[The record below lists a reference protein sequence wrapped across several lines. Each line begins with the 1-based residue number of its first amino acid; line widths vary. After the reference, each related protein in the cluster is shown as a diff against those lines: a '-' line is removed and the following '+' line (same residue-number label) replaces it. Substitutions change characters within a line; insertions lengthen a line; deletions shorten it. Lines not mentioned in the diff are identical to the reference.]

1 MGRGRPGPDGAAG
14 CSGAARPSSA
24 AAGHRG
30 RHLRQHGLQYS
41 GHAGARDDG
50 LNLFGDGGWSP
61 AQSQLVS
68 PMEMRL
74 PCGHNAVTPPTISAG
89 GLTAAAP
96 STPGGGPA
104 GSVDPST
111 PGGGPAGSVDAAS
124 AAAPPPA
131 VPFGAAPAD
140 GLGVCTVPILSSRPA
155 VTCHQSSG
163 RENRS
168 SQNRQA
174 QEQKAQK
181 AYTWCL
187 DLSIEPE
194 CWFCASHPRQA
205 TLFRPVRSQGRSRS
219 RTHR

>member
-1 MGRGRPGPDGAAG
+1 MLWTCWSKGWRFESVWGRGQD
-14 CSGAARPSSA
+14 
-24 AAGHRG
+24 H
-30 RHLRQHGLQYS
+30 
-41 GHAGARDDG
+41 
-50 LNLFGDGGWSP
+50 

-68 PMEMRL
+68 QWRYVCVRHAAQRGP
-74 PCGHNAVTPPTISAG
+74 NAVTSPTISAG
-89 GLTAAAP
+89 GLTAEAP

-124 AAAPPPA
+124 DAAPPPA

-140 GLGVCTVPILSSRPA
+140 GFGVCSVPILSSRPA
-155 VTCHQSSG
+155 VTCHQSSD
-163 RENRS
+163 REHHPKTDRHKNR
-168 SQNRQA
+168 
-174 QEQKAQK
+174 
-181 AYTWCL
+181 AYTWNL

-205 TLFRPVRSQGRSRS
+205 TLSGRWRSQGRSRS